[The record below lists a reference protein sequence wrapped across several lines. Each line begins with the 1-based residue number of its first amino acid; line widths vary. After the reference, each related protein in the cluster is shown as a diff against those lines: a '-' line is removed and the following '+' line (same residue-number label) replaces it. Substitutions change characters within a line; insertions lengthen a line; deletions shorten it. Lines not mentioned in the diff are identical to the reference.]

1 MLESYRKEDELFA
14 ALQHLRHNRHE
25 VVLFHVHD
33 ALHEM
38 DFNYENRPYLF
49 VDMESGQEIK
59 AFPHEVKAAYV
70 QAMASFRPELN
81 LRCGQSGI
89 DLVEAAITA
98 AFYTIL
104 HTYLVQRT
112 RLGRKEANSLCTC
125 S

>member
-1 MLESYRKEDELFA
+1 MICFFKQKTAYDMRISDWSSDVCSSDLSLVIIFTDMLESYRKEDELFA

-59 AFPHEVKAAYV
+59 AFPHEIGRASCRERVCQYV
-70 QAMASFRPELN
+70 
-81 LRCGQSGI
+81 
-89 DLVEAAITA
+89 
-98 AFYTIL
+98 
-104 HTYLVQRT
+104 
-112 RLGRKEANSLCTC
+112 
-125 S
+125 